1 MNGRYKT
8 IMYGLLF
15 VCCIGLLGVLATA
28 AFVETRSRQQRR
40 RARQAGG
47 FEGSTSGA
55 DSDRRTGAGGQ
66 RGSGDRATGNRNDDV
81 KYNN

>member
-1 MNGRYKT
+1 
-8 IMYGLLF
+8 MYGLLF

-47 FEGSTSGA
+47 FEGSTSG
-55 DSDRRTGAGGQ
+55 SDRPTGTQQ
-66 RGSGDRATGNRNDDV
+66 RGSRDRGSATPNQNEDV
-81 KYNN
+81 KYG